1 MSRIELKEAAKAQI
15 KGKIGI
21 LFVCYLIIFGISI
34 AAGFVP
40 IVGGIVSLVLSP
52 ALGLGLCRIYLEL
65 TKGSGVE
72 VSTLF
77 SAFPSLGKALWLNIL
92 IGVFTFLWSLLF
104 CIPGIIKALS
114 YSMANYILAENPEMT
129 AREALRE
136 SKIIMHGHKWEYFV
150 IGLSFLPWNFLA
162 AFFIGIPYVYVVPYM
177 NATTANFY
185 QSIKRQPQVEETP
198 VEENVISEEDM
209 I

>member
-1 MSRIELKEAAKAQI
+1 
-15 KGKIGI
+15 
-21 LFVCYLIIFGISI
+21 
-34 AAGFVP
+34 
-40 IVGGIVSLVLSP
+40 
-52 ALGLGLCRIYLEL
+52 
-65 TKGSGVE
+65 VE

-104 CIPGIIKALS
+104 YIPGIIKALS
-114 YSMANYILAENPEMT
+114 YSMANYILADNPEMT

-136 SKIIMHGHKWEYFV
+136 SKIIMHGHKWELFV
-150 IGLSFLPWNFLA
+150 LNLSFILWELLGVFTLGI
-162 AFFIGIPYVYVVPYM
+162 AFVYVVPYIS
-177 NATTANFY
+177 ATTANFY

>member
-34 AAGFVP
+34 AAGLVP

-52 ALGLGLCRIYLEL
+52 ALGLGLCRIYFEL

-104 CIPGIIKALS
+104 YIPGIIKALS
-114 YSMANYILAENPEMT
+114 YSMANYILADNPEMT

-136 SKIIMHGHKWEYFV
+136 SKIIMHGHKWELFV
-150 IGLSFLPWNFLA
+150 LNLSFILWEILGVFTLGI
-162 AFFIGIPYVYVVPYM
+162 AFVYVVPYIS
-177 NATTANFY
+177 ATTANFY
-185 QSIKRQPQVEETP
+185 QSIKRQPKVEEIP
-198 VEENVISEEDM
+198 VEEPTISEEDM

>member
-34 AAGFVP
+34 AAGLVP
-40 IVGGIVSLVLSP
+40 VVGAIVSIVITP
-52 ALGLGLCRIYLEL
+52 ALGLGLIRIYLGL
-65 TKGSGVE
+65 TKGEGVE

-77 SAFPSLGKALWLNIL
+77 SGFSSLGKALWLSIL
-92 IGVFTFLWSLLF
+92 IGVFTFLWSLLLY
-104 CIPGIIKALS
+104 IPGIIKALS
-114 YSMANYILAENPEMT
+114 YSMAMYVLADNPEMT

-136 SKIIMHGHKWEYFV
+136 SKIIMHGHKWELFV
-150 IGLSFLPWNFLA
+150 LSLSFILWSLLGVVT
-162 AFFIGIPYVYVVPYM
+162 IGIAYVYVIPYM
-177 NATTANFY
+177 STTIANFY
-185 QSIKRQPQVEETP
+185 QKIKRQPQVEEIP
-198 VEENVISEEDM
+198 VEENM

>member
-1 MSRIELKEAAKAQI
+1 
-15 KGKIGI
+15 
-21 LFVCYLIIFGISI
+21 
-34 AAGFVP
+34 
-40 IVGGIVSLVLSP
+40 
-52 ALGLGLCRIYLEL
+52 
-65 TKGSGVE
+65 
-72 VSTLF
+72 
-77 SAFPSLGKALWLNIL
+77 
-92 IGVFTFLWSLLF
+92 
-104 CIPGIIKALS
+104 
-114 YSMANYILAENPEMT
+114 MANYILAENPEMT

-162 AFFIGIPYVYVVPYM
+162 AFLIGIPYVYVLPYM

-198 VEENVISEEDM
+198 VEENVIPEEDM